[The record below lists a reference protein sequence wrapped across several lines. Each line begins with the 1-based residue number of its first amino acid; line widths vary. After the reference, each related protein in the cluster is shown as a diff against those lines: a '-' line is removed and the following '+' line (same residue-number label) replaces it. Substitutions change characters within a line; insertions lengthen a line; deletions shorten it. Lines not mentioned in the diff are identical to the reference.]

1 MLPPIDREEALK
13 PGKGFLTA
21 LIVCA
26 VLWAMI
32 IVLMILVFAREQ
44 ESRPAPMISA
54 WQERKIL
61 HYFKARKMKPQV
73 ILIRWNG
80 KMTYTL
86 EGKRCEIK

>member
-21 LIVCA
+21 L
-26 VLWAMI
+26 I